1 MLLMLAIVVK
11 YMPTEILIGIITG
24 VGSQAAGAS
33 PQNTDS
39 DLGAIL
45 LLSWLASN
53 LFSLLFQR

>member
-1 MLLMLAIVVK
+1 
-11 YMPTEILIGIITG
+11 MPTEILIGIITG